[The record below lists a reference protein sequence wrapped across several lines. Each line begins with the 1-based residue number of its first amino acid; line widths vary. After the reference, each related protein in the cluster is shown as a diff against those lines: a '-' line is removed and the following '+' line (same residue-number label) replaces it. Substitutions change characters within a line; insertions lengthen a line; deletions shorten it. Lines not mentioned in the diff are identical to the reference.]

1 MKEYQIKDF
10 VDYVEQQQG
19 PYYNYYRVDGWVIVL
34 FKNEI
39 VNYHADHGELDV
51 DYLCRDEIFTTMVD
65 NLKDNLTITEV
76 IAEYNEFR
84 DQLWNNHKITI

>member
-1 MKEYQIKDF
+1 MKKHLDF
-10 VDYVEQQQG
+10 NLNDFVEQQRRLD
-19 PYYNYYRVDGWVIVL
+19 YNYYRVDGWVIVL

>member
-1 MKEYQIKDF
+1 MKKHLDF
-10 VDYVEQQQG
+10 NLNDFVEQQRRLD
-19 PYYNYYRVDGWVIVL
+19 YNYYRVDGWVIVL

-39 VNYHADHGELDV
+39 VNYYADHGELDV

-65 NLKDNLTITEV
+65 ALRDNLTITEV

-84 DQLWNNHKITI
+84 DQLWNNHKRTI